1 MEGRMHVWVWWW
13 WWWWWWWGGREWRAG
28 WWESDIC
35 TPLHIA
41 QVGSNVDCLCQL
53 APPYLHHAFFLFS
66 FFALLP
72 CRAEERYD
80 SGEDHR
86 ERAAA
91 LERGPS

>member
-1 MEGRMHVWVWWW
+1 MHVWVWWW
-13 WWWWWWWGGREWRAG
+13 WWWWWWWWGGASGGLDGGRVIYARLCILLRSARTY
-28 WWESDIC
+28 S
-35 TPLHIA
+35 
-41 QVGSNVDCLCQL
+41 VDCLCQL
-53 APPYLHHAFFLFS
+53 AQSYLHHAFFLFS